1 MLGDEPDGRDDP
13 LTTLRNTLSDALA
26 RRRLTKTQLAS
37 RAGLGRTTV
46 QEVFRSDG
54 AIPSAET
61 VAALAQALGLA
72 KTDLLVLRR
81 KAVGLSN
88 DSMTDRAEAPG
99 RPIGQWD
106 PYDLEIHPCET
117 APSAHAG
124 RMLPGYVTRA
134 HDRVLAQAVDD
145 VIEGNSR
152 LLVLVGSS
160 STGKTRACWEAVQP
174 LAAMG
179 WRLWHP
185 FDPTRAEAALAD
197 LERVAP
203 HTVVWFNEAQHYLG
217 DPRVGERIS
226 AALHTLLID
235 PGRAPVLVLGTL
247 WPEYADHYTALPRVG
262 SPDLHSRAREVLA
275 GATVTIPDTF
285 NRAALASAAS
295 LAQAGD
301 WLLADALTRAGTH
314 GRVAQDLAGAPEL
327 MRRYEQGTPTVK
339 ALLEAAMDARRLGV
353 GIHLPQ
359 AFLTDA
365 AADYLG
371 DEDWDRLPSD
381 WAEAAYADLARPVH
395 GKQVPLGRTI
405 PRPARRPPASPTP
418 TSLETPPSGVMLR
431 LADYLEQLG
440 RNTRRHLCPPASF
453 WHAAD
458 IHLTDAGDLNNLG
471 EAARERDRLQ
481 WAHHLRLRAAA
492 VDHPHALNRLGA
504 ARERAGDREGAA
516 AFYRRAA
523 DLGDPRALKYL
534 ARIAAEAGDQEEA
547 DSLYQRAADG
557 GDADA
562 IREVAMDR
570 EEIGDFEGAA
580 VLFRQAAEA
589 GDSNALAGLMMMR
602 EEAGDTVGAEA
613 VAREAAGDGDRL
625 CFTILAEMRDEA
637 GDRKGAEAIAQE
649 AAASGDLSSLL
660 HLWRS
665 RLDEGDLEG
674 AETAFQLAAEANS
687 GPTLAHAARSR
698 EESGDQ
704 AGAEAVALAAAA
716 AGDFY
721 ILRDLERM
729 RAKAGDEEGLESLY
743 LRAADAGEVRALL
756 GRWSL
761 PYGLDPDGSPA
772 APWCE
777 EGYPDPY

>member
-1 MLGDEPDGRDDP
+1 MLGDEPGGRDEP
-13 LTTLRNTLSDALA
+13 LTRLRNTLSDALA
-26 RRRLTKTQLAS
+26 RQRLTKTQLAS
-37 RAGLGRTTV
+37 RADLGRTTV
-46 QEVFRSDG
+46 QEAFRSDG
-54 AIPSAET
+54 VIPSAET

-72 KTDLLVLRR
+72 KADLLDLRR
-81 KAVGLSN
+81 RAAGFSN
-88 DSMTDRAEAPG
+88 DSMTDRAGAPG
-99 RPIGQWD
+99 RPVGQWD
-106 PYDLEIHPCET
+106 PYDLEIHPSGS
-117 APSAHAG
+117 APSAHPS
-124 RMLPGYVTRA
+124 RTLPGYVTRA

-145 VIEGNSR
+145 VIEGSSR

-185 FDPTRAEAALAD
+185 YDPTRAEAALAD

-217 DPRVGERIS
+217 DPQVGERIS

-235 PGRAPVLVLGTL
+235 PGRVPVLILGTL
-247 WPEYADHYTALPRVG
+247 WPEYADQYTALPRFG

-275 GATVTIPDTF
+275 GSTVTVPDVF
-285 NRAALASAAS
+285 DKDALASAVT

-327 MRRYEQGTPTVK
+327 LRRYEQGTPTAK

-371 DEDWDRLPSD
+371 DEDWDRLTSD

-395 GKQVPLGRTI
+395 GKQVPLCRTN

-418 TSLETPPSGVMLR
+418 TRPEAAPPGPMLR

-440 RNTRRHLCPPASF
+440 RNVRRQLCPPASF

-458 IHLTDAGDLNNLG
+458 IHLTHAGDLNNLA

-481 WAHHLRLRAAA
+481 WAHHLRRKAAA
-492 VDHPHALNRLGA
+492 AGHPHALNRLGA
-504 ARERAGDREGAA
+504 EQETAGDRVCAA
-516 AFYRRAA
+516 AFYQQAA
-523 DLGDPRALKYL
+523 DLGDPSALKYL
-534 ARIAAEAGDQEEA
+534 ARIAAEAGDQQEA

-562 IREVAMDR
+562 IREVGMHRQDV
-570 EEIGDFEGAA
+570 GDLKGAA
-580 VLFRQAAEA
+580 ILFRRAADA
-589 GDSNALAGLMMMR
+589 GDSNALSDLMMMR
-602 EEAGDTVGAEA
+602 ERVGDPEGAEA
-613 VAREAAGDGDRL
+613 IAREAARDGYSL
-625 CFTILAEMRDEA
+625 CFTILAEMRDGA
-637 GDRKGAEAIAQE
+637 GDLHGAEAIAQE
-649 AAASGDLSSLL
+649 AAAHGDLSPLL
-660 HLWRS
+660 ALWRS
-665 RLDEGDLEG
+665 RLDEGDPEG
-674 AETAFQLAAEANS
+674 AEAAFSLAAEANG
-687 GPTLAHAARSR
+687 GPTHAHVARSR

-704 AGAEAVALAAAA
+704 AGAEAVALAIAAT
-716 AGDFY
+716 GDFDV
-721 ILRDLERM
+721 LRDLERM
-729 RAKAGDEEGLESLY
+729 RAEAGDEEGLQSLY
-743 LRAADAGEVRALL
+743 LHAADAGEVRALL

-777 EGYPDPY
+777 GYPYPY